1 MAIASGMR
9 APRAGA
15 LFTICKLGGYA
26 MSTTSASTP
35 KPPRRALRTA
45 PPRRRRLPPDERRRD
60 LLRVAGEL
68 LSEAGVDGLHFAEIA
83 AAAGVTRPLVY
94 RFFPTRRALILA
106 VLEDYAAELT
116 ERFGRG
122 AMRSIP
128 GSNPEVARV
137 FVEAVCDTIEARGAG
152 PWHLLDAKGPD
163 PEIARR
169 GQEIIDRLMAPWRLR
184 LREVTGVGE
193 RESLT
198 LARMIVA
205 AGRAVLDLWCAG
217 ALSREEAVRDT
228 TRGVSA
234 LVEGFARP
242 RAGRGGRGAGGR
254 RRGA

>member
-1 MAIASGMR
+1 
-9 APRAGA
+9 
-15 LFTICKLGGYA
+15 
-26 MSTTSASTP
+26 MSTTS
-35 KPPRRALRTA
+35 PRPRKSRRPLRTA
-45 PPRRRRLPPDERRRD
+45 PARRRRLPPDERRRD
-60 LLRVAGEL
+60 LLRVAGDL
-68 LSEAGVDGLHFAEIA
+68 LSEAGVDGLQFGEIA

-106 VLEDYAAELT
+106 VLEDYAADLT

-152 PWHLLDAKGPD
+152 PWHLLDSKGPD
-163 PEIARR
+163 PEIAQR
-169 GQEIIDRLMAPWRLR
+169 GQEIIDRLMAPWRHR
-184 LREVTGVGE
+184 LREVTGVSE

-205 AGRAVLDLWCAG
+205 AGRAALDLWCVG

-228 TRGVSA
+228 TRGVSG
-234 LVEGFARP
+234 LVEGFTRP
-242 RAGRGGRGAGGR
+242 RVAPRGRQGSGR
-254 RRGA
+254 RRST